1 MFEIRKIAFGD
12 WDAYRLSSLDGN
24 QELCAVPGLG
34 SCLRNLSLG
43 GWAILDACAT
53 PKDMAINRWAKSA
66 LLYPFPNRLSQGQYE
81 WEGQRYQFPIND
93 VPANNALHGFGMQQP
108 MKVIAAEAD
117 EAQARLRCQFDYAGE
132 LPYYP
137 FPFQFEVEFIL
148 GEGSLEVEL
157 SVRNTGSQALPF
169 GMGWHP
175 YFRLTPKVDELILQM
190 PPCDLVGVD
199 AEMIPTGKR
208 YAYDTFAEP
217 KRIGAEV
224 LDNAFAL
231 HQTEG
236 RASIHLSNEG
246 YGLHYW
252 QECGPGRFPFVQL
265 FTPPNRSAL
274 AIEPMSCNIDAFNN
288 GQGLMRVLPGEQR
301 AARFGVIL
309 T

>member
-12 WDAYRLSSLDGN
+12 WDAYRLSSLDGD

-108 MKVIAAEAD
+108 MEVIAAEAD

-190 PPCDLVGVD
+190 PPCDLVGVN
-199 AEMIPTGKR
+199 AEMIP
-208 YAYDTFAEP
+208 
-217 KRIGAEV
+217 
-224 LDNAFAL
+224 
-231 HQTEG
+231 
-236 RASIHLSNEG
+236 RASATLTIPLPS
-246 YGLHYW
+246 
-252 QECGPGRFPFVQL
+252 
-265 FTPPNRSAL
+265 RSASARKCSIMPL
-274 AIEPMSCNIDAFNN
+274 RCTKRKA
-288 GQGLMRVLPGEQR
+288 GLPSTSATRAMGSTIGRSAAR
-301 AARFGVIL
+301 AASPLYSSSLRP
-309 T
+309 TAAR